1 MKNEDNEHLFHDLF
15 KGSLNASTEHV
26 TSRLNGKMTL
36 FDEKKKQ
43 NDSMQK
49 NNLHSNIV
57 ADDREYKSDV
67 ISFLSEIE
75 NVDLSIERLSMG
87 DYQVENQL
95 IVERKTL
102 NDFAISIIDGRLL
115 NK

>member
-43 NDSMQK
+43 NSALKIYGFLDPGQRG
-49 NNLHSNIV
+49 LCFV
-57 ADDREYKSDV
+57 A
-67 ISFLSEIE
+67 IWI
-75 NVDLSIERLSMG
+75 
-87 DYQVENQL
+87 
-95 IVERKTL
+95 
-102 NDFAISIIDGRLL
+102 
-115 NK
+115 